1 MHKVYISEFIKQV
14 QSKGNHKVQCSKFK
28 VQSKSNMRE
37 LIKEIWSTS
46 KRNKLRTSLTG
57 FAVAWG
63 IFMLIFLLGAGNGLI
78 NAQLQQSTRFLA
90 NSMRV
95 FPGETSKAYKGLKE
109 GRSIT
114 LNDRDILISNQTYGQ
129 YVDDVG
135 GRLEQYNVNI
145 NYGDNY
151 VASQS
156 LVGVAPTHPK
166 IDKTELI
173 AGRFI
178 NEIDMKEQRK
188 NVVLSRSQ
196 AKELCKDYRSLVG
209 KNVKIS
215 NLNFQV
221 VGIYKDDES
230 RNNTEAFIAYST
242 IKTIYAKGDD
252 AGSLEFTI
260 KNLKTR
266 EDNKQ
271 FEKNYRASINNNHQ
285 AAPDD
290 ERTIWLWNRYMDN
303 IQMNQGIAIM
313 QTALWIV
320 GLFTLL
326 SGIVGVS
333 NIMLITVK
341 ERTREFG
348 VRKAIGAKPW
358 SILKLIITESIII
371 TSFFGYIGMVC
382 GVAANEIMDATIG
395 HTTVDTGLF
404 KAAMFVNPTV
414 GLGTCIGATITIVI
428 AGTIAGLIPAIKAA
442 RIRPIEALR
451 AE

>member
-1 MHKVYISEFIKQV
+1 
-14 QSKGNHKVQCSKFK
+14 
-28 VQSKSNMRE
+28 MRE

-151 VASQS
+151 VANQS

-178 NEIDMKEQRK
+178 NEIDMKDQRK

-196 AKELCKDYRSLVG
+196 AKELSKDYRSLVG

-260 KNLKTR
+260 KNLKTQ
-266 EDNKQ
+266 EDNEQ

-290 ERTIWLWNRYMDN
+290 DRTIWLWNRYMDN

-414 GLGTCIGATITIVI
+414 GIGTCIGATITIVI

>member
-1 MHKVYISEFIKQV
+1 MHMNSSLFTLHSSLLSEV
-14 QSKGNHKVQCSKFK
+14 
-28 VQSKSNMRE
+28 
-37 LIKEIWSTS
+37 WSTS

-114 LNDRDILISNQTYGQ
+114 LNDKDILISNKTYGQ

>member
-1 MHKVYISEFIKQV
+1 
-14 QSKGNHKVQCSKFK
+14 
-28 VQSKSNMRE
+28 MRE

-114 LNDRDILISNQTYGQ
+114 LNDRDILISNETYGQ

-178 NEIDMKEQRK
+178 NEIDMKDQRK

-260 KNLKTR
+260 KNLKTQ
-266 EDNKQ
+266 EDNEQ

-290 ERTIWLWNRYMDN
+290 DRTIWLWNRYMDN
-303 IQMNQGIAIM
+303 IQMNQGIAIL
-313 QTALWIV
+313 QTARWIV

>member
-1 MHKVYISEFIKQV
+1 MNSSLFTLHSSLLSEV
-14 QSKGNHKVQCSKFK
+14 
-28 VQSKSNMRE
+28 
-37 LIKEIWSTS
+37 WSTS

-178 NEIDMKEQRK
+178 NEIDMKDQRK

-196 AKELCKDYRSLVG
+196 AKELSKDYRSLVG

-260 KNLKTR
+260 KNLKTQ
-266 EDNKQ
+266 EDNEQ

-290 ERTIWLWNRYMDN
+290 DRTIWLWNRYMDN
-303 IQMNQGIAIM
+303 IQMNQGIGIM

-395 HTTVDTGLF
+395 HTTIDTGLF

>member
-1 MHKVYISEFIKQV
+1 
-14 QSKGNHKVQCSKFK
+14 
-28 VQSKSNMRE
+28 MRE

-114 LNDRDILISNQTYGQ
+114 LNDKDILISNKTYGQ

-156 LVGVAPTHPK
+156 LGGVAPTHPK

-414 GLGTCIGATITIVI
+414 GIGTCIGATITIVI

>member
-1 MHKVYISEFIKQV
+1 
-14 QSKGNHKVQCSKFK
+14 
-28 VQSKSNMRE
+28 MRE

-114 LNDRDILISNQTYGQ
+114 LNDKDILISNKTYGQ

-166 IDKTELI
+166 IDKTEMI

-242 IKTIYAKGDD
+242 VKIIYAKGDD

-414 GLGTCIGATITIVI
+414 GIGTCIGATITIVI

>member
-1 MHKVYISEFIKQV
+1 
-14 QSKGNHKVQCSKFK
+14 
-28 VQSKSNMRE
+28 MRE

-114 LNDRDILISNQTYGQ
+114 LNDKDILISNKTYGQ

-166 IDKTELI
+166 IDKTEMI

-414 GLGTCIGATITIVI
+414 GIGTCIGATITIVI

>member
-1 MHKVYISEFIKQV
+1 
-14 QSKGNHKVQCSKFK
+14 
-28 VQSKSNMRE
+28 MRE

-114 LNDRDILISNQTYGQ
+114 LNDKDILISNKTYGQ

-178 NEIDMKEQRK
+178 NEIDKKEQRK

-414 GLGTCIGATITIVI
+414 GIGTCIGATITIVI
-428 AGTIAGLIPAIKAA
+428 AGTIAGVIPAIKAA

>member
-1 MHKVYISEFIKQV
+1 
-14 QSKGNHKVQCSKFK
+14 
-28 VQSKSNMRE
+28 MRE

-114 LNDRDILISNQTYGQ
+114 LNDKDILISNQTYGQ

-196 AKELCKDYRSLVG
+196 AKELSKDYRSLVG

-266 EDNKQ
+266 EDNEQ

-290 ERTIWLWNRYMDN
+290 DRTIWLWNRYMDN

-395 HTTVDTGLF
+395 HTTIDTGLF

-414 GLGTCIGATITIVI
+414 GIGTCIGATITIVI

>member
-1 MHKVYISEFIKQV
+1 
-14 QSKGNHKVQCSKFK
+14 
-28 VQSKSNMRE
+28 MRE

-109 GRSIT
+109 GRSIM
-114 LNDRDILISNQTYGQ
+114 LNDKDILISNKTYGQ

-260 KNLKTR
+260 KNLKTQ
-266 EDNKQ
+266 EDNEQ

-290 ERTIWLWNRYMDN
+290 ERTIWLWNRYVDN

-414 GLGTCIGATITIVI
+414 GIGTCIGATITIVI

>member
-1 MHKVYISEFIKQV
+1 
-14 QSKGNHKVQCSKFK
+14 
-28 VQSKSNMRE
+28 MRE

-114 LNDRDILISNQTYGQ
+114 LNDRDILISNQTYSQ

-166 IDKTELI
+166 IDKTEMI

-178 NEIDMKEQRK
+178 NEIDMKDQRK

-196 AKELCKDYRSLVG
+196 AKELSKDYRSLVG

-230 RNNTEAFIAYST
+230 RNNTDAFIAYST

-260 KNLKTR
+260 KNLKTK
-266 EDNKQ
+266 EDNEQ

-290 ERTIWLWNRYMDN
+290 DRTIWLWNRYMDN

-414 GLGTCIGATITIVI
+414 GLGTCIGATI
-428 AGTIAGLIPAIKAA
+428 ARLIPAIKAA

>member
-1 MHKVYISEFIKQV
+1 
-14 QSKGNHKVQCSKFK
+14 
-28 VQSKSNMRE
+28 MRE

-114 LNDRDILISNQTYGQ
+114 LNDRDILISNETYGQ

-260 KNLKTR
+260 KNLKTQ
-266 EDNKQ
+266 EDNEQ

-290 ERTIWLWNRYMDN
+290 DRTIWLWNRYMDN

-414 GLGTCIGATITIVI
+414 GIGTCIGATITIVI
-428 AGTIAGLIPAIKAA
+428 AGTIAGLIPAFKAA

>member
-1 MHKVYISEFIKQV
+1 
-14 QSKGNHKVQCSKFK
+14 
-28 VQSKSNMRE
+28 MRE

-114 LNDRDILISNQTYGQ
+114 LNDKDILISNKTYGQ

-166 IDKTELI
+166 IDKTEMI
-173 AGRFI
+173 TGRFI

-414 GLGTCIGATITIVI
+414 GIGTCIGATITIVI

>member
-1 MHKVYISEFIKQV
+1 
-14 QSKGNHKVQCSKFK
+14 
-28 VQSKSNMRE
+28 MRE

-178 NEIDMKEQRK
+178 NEIDMKDQRK

-196 AKELCKDYRSLVG
+196 TKELCKDYRSLVG

-260 KNLKTR
+260 KNLKTQ
-266 EDNKQ
+266 EDNEQ

-290 ERTIWLWNRYMDN
+290 DRTIWLWNRYMDN

-395 HTTVDTGLF
+395 HTTIDTGLF

-414 GLGTCIGATITIVI
+414 GIGTCIGATITIVI
-428 AGTIAGLIPAIKAA
+428 AGTIAGVIPAIKAA

>member
-1 MHKVYISEFIKQV
+1 
-14 QSKGNHKVQCSKFK
+14 
-28 VQSKSNMRE
+28 MRE

-135 GRLEQYNVNI
+135 GRLEQNNVNI

-260 KNLKTR
+260 KNLKTQ
-266 EDNKQ
+266 EDNEQ

-290 ERTIWLWNRYMDN
+290 DRTIWLWNRYMDN

-414 GLGTCIGATITIVI
+414 GIGTCIGATITIVI
-428 AGTIAGLIPAIKAA
+428 AGTIAGVIPAIKAA

>member
-14 QSKGNHKVQCSKFK
+14 QSKGNHKVQFSKFK

-114 LNDRDILISNQTYGQ
+114 LNDKDILISNKTYGQ

-135 GRLEQYNVNI
+135 GRLEQNNVNI

-166 IDKTELI
+166 IDKTEMI

-230 RNNTEAFIAYST
+230 RNNTDAFIAYST

-260 KNLKTR
+260 KNLKTQ
-266 EDNKQ
+266 EDNEQ
-271 FEKNYRASINNNHQ
+271 FERNYRASINNNHQ

-290 ERTIWLWNRYMDN
+290 DRTIWLWNRYMDN

-414 GLGTCIGATITIVI
+414 GLGTCIGATIAIVI

>member
-1 MHKVYISEFIKQV
+1 
-14 QSKGNHKVQCSKFK
+14 
-28 VQSKSNMRE
+28 MRE

-196 AKELCKDYRSLVG
+196 AKELSKDYHSLVG

-260 KNLKTR
+260 KNLKTQ
-266 EDNKQ
+266 EDNEQ

-290 ERTIWLWNRYMDN
+290 DRTIWLWNRYMDN

-414 GLGTCIGATITIVI
+414 GIGTCIGATITIVI

>member
-1 MHKVYISEFIKQV
+1 
-14 QSKGNHKVQCSKFK
+14 
-28 VQSKSNMRE
+28 MRE

-114 LNDRDILISNQTYGQ
+114 LNDKDILISNKTYGQ

-145 NYGDNY
+145 NYDDNY

-290 ERTIWLWNRYMDN
+290 ERTIWLWNRYVDN

-414 GLGTCIGATITIVI
+414 GIGTCIGATITIVI
-428 AGTIAGLIPAIKAA
+428 AGTIAGVIPAIKAA